1 MKNGFGGSIPSLK
14 RPHLILICGDKDS
27 YGSLRVLNRIIRDF
41 PQSNIETTFIKKSDF
56 KDIYEGPLDEILIN
70 FSKNLEDY
78 ELVVVIVLAGKEGEG
93 HLGIGQL
100 FDEGALCLLEA
111 ESDSESTVVAQT
123 FLVSGKAHLEI
134 SLSEISTFLRLY
146 FDFPEEVKTFF
157 NPRNQIVW
165 GALSAQFKEHGLDIN
180 TFKHSFI
187 FEGILKRVR
196 SKIEDPQAQTTEA
209 FKKYISSLEEGPI
222 ELSRLYDSLE
232 IHKSEFFKNPEAYE
246 ELRTKILPKVFEDN
260 KERIQVWIPA
270 CGTGEETFSFTLVLY
285 DFMQENNIQREFII
299 NARDAHYEMIK
310 SMTLKKGR
318 YPLKSLEKIPKRYH
332 QYLDIKKEEF
342 VLKPE
347 ITSKFIFSTGNLIT
361 GGRLFG
367 MDIVLCQNI
376 LPALKRSFQIEIL
389 QKMTVAVRAK
399 GFLVTEGDTVLP
411 EDVEE
416 NFKKTGEV
424 DNCFFELVKRGDV

>member
-111 ESDSESTVVAQT
+111 ESDSKSTVVAQT

-134 SLSEISTFLRLY
+134 SLSEISTFLRQY

-196 SKIEDPQAQTTEA
+196 SKIADPQAEITEV
-209 FKKYISSLEEGPI
+209 FKNYVASLEKGPV
-222 ELSRLYDSLE
+222 ELSRIYDSLE
-232 IHKSEFFKNPEAYE
+232 IH
-246 ELRTKILPKVFEDN
+246 
-260 KERIQVWIPA
+260 
-270 CGTGEETFSFTLVLY
+270 
-285 DFMQENNIQREFII
+285 
-299 NARDAHYEMIK
+299 
-310 SMTLKKGR
+310 
-318 YPLKSLEKIPKRYH
+318 
-332 QYLDIKKEEF
+332 
-342 VLKPE
+342 
-347 ITSKFIFSTGNLIT
+347 
-361 GGRLFG
+361 
-367 MDIVLCQNI
+367 
-376 LPALKRSFQIEIL
+376 
-389 QKMTVAVRAK
+389 
-399 GFLVTEGDTVLP
+399 
-411 EDVEE
+411 
-416 NFKKTGEV
+416 
-424 DNCFFELVKRGDV
+424 